1 MHLTGKAQSNVQV
14 RSVQAPVLKHSLPP
28 GPGAG
33 QALGFAQSSFMNIL
47 GEELQDGCD

>member
-14 RSVQAPVLKHSLPP
+14 RSVQGPVLKHSLSP

-33 QALGFAQSSFMNIL
+33 QTLGFAQSSFMNIL